1 MQLLSSLYCTDL
13 LLLVVAPRCFNR
25 AAISSESSSS
35 SFGGFI
41 SISTAEREGSVVVPR
56 GEGQKSHSAGRSL
69 ICQHGTG
76 IDELRRGKSNKSEF
90 LGGWEGVW
98 GETERRGRQRRRL

>member
-69 ICQHGTG
+69 VCQHGTG
-76 IDELRRGKSNKSEF
+76 IDELRRGKRNKSEF
-90 LGGWEGVW
+90 LGGRWGLEGVW
-98 GETERRGRQRRRL
+98 GERKRR